1 MAPFARGAA
10 SPSLPGYK
18 RPEFGG
24 AMPRPTVA
32 PYFLDAS
39 DPARRLPPPRNNS
52 GRNRSS
58 LLRCAREPMACR
70 LFFPSSQPTSLHPER
85 QPTSTLV
92 QEVRNTLF
100 VGREGVGQK
109 RNPPCRRATKFMQ
122 SSIAKV

>member
-39 DPARRLPPPRNNS
+39 DPARRLPPHATIQEGIGAVCCAAPESPWPVGFSFRRRNQPVSIQS
-52 GRNRSS
+52 GS
-58 LLRCAREPMACR
+58 LRQLWCR
-70 LFFPSSQPTSLHPER
+70 
-85 QPTSTLV
+85 
-92 QEVRNTLF
+92 
-100 VGREGVGQK
+100 K
-109 RNPPCRRATKFMQ
+109 
-122 SSIAKV
+122 